1 MRFITT
7 ILYRMTNDHT
17 HHYHL
22 ILLLLIFLLP
32 TKTIAKSDTNYWYD
46 CSTDEQIPNP
56 KIKFLNVTSNPTTVT
71 RHSGQTIYKTIHY
84 DGIPGVDLNLETISA
99 DFHQYYKVFDKRWT
113 TFLHVH
119 KVPQCDAKGNENLC
133 PLKVGE
139 SVEIKS
145 VHPPLGWYTPYG
157 MYRSRQ
163 VWRDGSTE
171 EPLGCVDMEFEYR
184 ADDVVVGDEEESEVE
199 ITK

>member
-1 MRFITT
+1 
-7 ILYRMTNDHT
+7 MTNDQT

-32 TKTIAKSDTNYWYD
+32 TKTIAKSDNNYWYD
-46 CSTDEQIPNP
+46 CSIDEQIPNP

-71 RHSGQTIYKTIHY
+71 RHSGQTIYKTIQY

-139 SVEIKS
+139 NVEIKS

-163 VWRDGSTE
+163 VWRDGGTE

-184 ADDVVVGDEEESEVE
+184 AEDVVVGDEEKSEVE
-199 ITK
+199 YKASKII